1 MEVLHGIYD
10 LSQHKICLWLETR
23 KKLSKPE
30 QLTLRGKSGTA
41 QLMLPTHNSLPISSP
56 LITREHNLETPS
68 EINLQSHNVKC
79 LYVDVVDIKKLEPTE
94 KLVFA
99 QDLLFWIRM
108 LDFVSEILEYHLYIP
123 SIQGDNATTWTTY
136 HPDTEQLS
144 LQMPDICSYISGNY
158 YDKTQILQYFI
169 YS

>member
-23 KKLSKPE
+23 KKLSKPA

-56 LITREHNLETPS
+56 LITREHNLEIPS

-79 LYVDVVDIKKLEPTE
+79 LYVDVVDIKKTRANRE
-94 KLVFA
+94 A
-99 QDLLFWIRM
+99 SIRPRSII
-108 LDFVSEILEYHLYIP
+108 LDKNVRFCIR
-123 SIQGDNATTWTTY
+123 
-136 HPDTEQLS
+136 DTR
-144 LQMPDICSYISGNY
+144 IS
-158 YDKTQILQYFI
+158 FI